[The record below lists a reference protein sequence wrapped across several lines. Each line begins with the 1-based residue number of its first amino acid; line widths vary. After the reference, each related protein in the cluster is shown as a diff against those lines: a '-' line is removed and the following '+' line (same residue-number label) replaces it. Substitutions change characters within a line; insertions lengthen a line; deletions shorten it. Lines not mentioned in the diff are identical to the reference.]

1 MDSLVPGTSSL
12 GCKDPQLKLRL
23 EAETRTASP
32 SVEGWAGR
40 GLRVGEGKAVRGV
53 LWEDS
58 QSSRTVLPGDVGSG
72 PDQGVPACMRVLLTC
87 S

>member
-23 EAETRTASP
+23 EAETRMASP

-58 QSSRTVLPGDVGSG
+58 RGHG
-72 PDQGVPACMRVLLTC
+72 PCCQETWGRGVPACMRVLLTC